1 MDVFNENFSEV
12 EVGNTVESLQKFID
26 LQRELFHSQ
35 IDQLQKVVITQ
46 CKLTGV
52 NPLAQEMAAGA
63 LSIKIGKR
71 PRDLL
76 NPKAVKYM
84 QAIFSIKDAISKKE
98 SREISALLGVTV
110 TQVREFFASQRT
122 RVRKQ
127 VRLSREKALRS
138 NARKETEEG
147 VVPNGSDTMIPVEPV
162 PLNSVGPVNAEE
174 APSCSTQDDA
184 LTDMDELDKRFV
196 ENIFTKMGKEE
207 TFSGQVKLMEW
218 ILRIQNPSV
227 LYWFLTKGGVMILA
241 TWLSQ
246 AAVEEQTTVLCVIL
260 KVFCH
265 LPLQKAL
272 PEHMSAVL
280 QSVNKLRLYRFSD
293 ISNRARTLIS
303 RWSKMF
309 ARSQAAKKP
318 NGLKSAT
325 EAQNEMLLKQSI
337 NEIMG
342 DESWQSNIESSEG
355 TLAISNVRKLESP
368 QVLKLLPAS
377 TDDSSKKNI
386 LGGSHGR
393 ERRKVQLVEQPGQ
406 KMAGKSSQTT
416 RTVPA
421 SQSRPM
427 SADDIQKAKMR
438 AQYMQ
443 SKYGK
448 TGSSNGM
455 NESKAEG
462 PNKPSTSQASIS
474 PPVSKVQA
482 QPAEDQKKPV
492 ILPPKTSN
500 NLDTSLDPKQ
510 NMESKESPWE
520 KCQKVKIPWYTPPE
534 VKLDDLWR
542 VGSGEN
548 SKEVDV
554 QKNRNRR
561 ERETF
566 YYSIQ
571 EIPFNPKEPWD
582 REMDYDDTLTP
593 EIPTEQPPDAECT
606 ETQVTNGEHV
616 NSATTTLGPSSSQI
630 GAGGGGGVA
639 AEPDLE
645 LLAVLLKNPALV
657 FALTSGQAG
666 NLTSQDTV
674 KLLDLIKAGGA
685 GIPKDNGKKVEE
697 KVEVSLPSPTPS
709 SNPGTSGWKPKVVRN
724 PFSQQSQMGNRSV
737 GQASVGVGGAAPV
750 AERLPQQE
758 ANGLSLAQQLAAAM
772 SQLLPQL
779 SQSNAMTAEKQQQSS
794 NGAFSHHGLPSNS
807 PSMQASA
814 SEIALTMNNLHTA
827 NTSSLTSLS
836 AAGRPPLR
844 VETMTSMK
852 PVPVSMTP
860 NAPEKLH
867 SSYSMS
873 PLMPTLSRPQTPPQL
888 RPQLPHVTDP
898 SLQTH
903 PYSSRPLVGNIGTMS
918 DPWRARQGLASNP
931 YPQTN
936 QNNYNASFG
945 GSMQPQLRSGP
956 PWEGNE
962 YVGNDGFESWS
973 PDNSPNRSSEHVPG
987 RNYLE
992 PRMNPGWNYR
1002 PERTWQRAYH
1012 SPILSDNSNY
1022 NIPRRWHF
1030 GHSHDHRDHQ
1040 HNITKEG
1047 EKIFRLGL
1055 GADIGL
1061 AAGKALTGYLSG
1073 STAIIADAA
1082 HSVSDV
1088 VLSGVALWSFKAAKA
1103 PKDEEHPYGHGKF
1116 ETLGALGIS
1125 CMLLATAGGIG
1136 WHALD
1141 ILAGLFS
1148 TAPEVLDSHS
1158 LAHGHS
1164 HHHGIDMDHPILAL
1178 NMTIVAICIKE
1189 GLYWITKRA
1198 GEKQNSGLMK
1208 ANAWHHRADAIS
1220 SVVALIGVGGSI
1232 LGVKFLDP
1240 LAGLVVS
1247 GMILKAGLEAGY
1259 QSVLELV
1266 DAAIPAEQ
1274 LEPINQTILQVEGVK
1289 GCHRLRG
1296 RRAGSNLYLDV
1307 HIVVD
1312 PFSSVSAAHGIGEN
1326 VRHQIYKSHPEVT
1339 EVFIHIDPA
1348 YVEFSPDVID
1358 QKGSSKRIMEQNS
1371 DISAREDN
1379 VEAIVSH
1386 VFSSK
1391 FPEKFVVERI
1401 NHHMLQGKM
1410 LLEVEV
1416 SLPQDQDMMIRDA
1429 MEAAKEAEEEIL
1441 NAASNIVHVKVQLR
1455 LGRPIP
1461 QFKYT

>member
-35 IDQLQKVVITQ
+35 IDQLQNVVITQ

-293 ISNRARTLIS
+293 ISNRARILIS

-455 NESKAEG
+455 NESKVEG

-500 NLDTSLDPKQ
+500 NLDTSLDAKQ
-510 NMESKESPWE
+510 NMDSKESPWE

-534 VKLDDLWR
+534 VKLNELWR

-593 EIPTEQPPDAECT
+593 EIPTEQPPDTDCT

-616 NSATTTLGPSSSQI
+616 NSAATTLGPSSSQI
-630 GAGGGGGVA
+630 GAGGGGGGVA

-666 NLTSQDTV
+666 NLTSEDTV

-709 SNPGTSGWKPKVVRN
+709 SNPGTSGWKPEAVRN
-724 PFSQQSQMGNRSV
+724 PFSQQSQMGNRV
-737 GQASVGVGGAAPV
+737 GQASLGVGSAAPV
-750 AERLPQQE
+750 AERLPQQD

-779 SQSNAMTAEKQQQSS
+779 SQSNAMTPEKQQQSS

-807 PSMQASA
+807 PSIQAPA
-814 SEIALTMNNLHTA
+814 SEIALTMKNSHTA
-827 NTSSLTSLS
+827 NTSLTSLS

-844 VETMTSMK
+844 VETMSILK
-852 PVPVSMTP
+852 PAPVSMTP

-903 PYSSRPLVGNIGTMS
+903 PYSSRPPVGNIGPMS
-918 DPWRARQGLASNP
+918 DPWRARQA
-931 YPQTN
+931 
-936 QNNYNASFG
+936 YN
-945 GSMQPQLRSGP
+945 
-956 PWEGNE
+956 
-962 YVGNDGFESWS
+962 
-973 PDNSPNRSSEHVPG
+973 
-987 RNYLE
+987 
-992 PRMNPGWNYR
+992 
-1002 PERTWQRAYH
+1002 

-1164 HHHGIDMDHPILAL
+1164 HHHGGHHHGIDMDHPILAL

-1220 SVVALIGVGGSI
+1220 SVVALVGVGGSI

-1247 GMILKAGLEAGY
+1247 GMILKAGLETGY

-1401 NHHMLQGKM
+1401 THHMLQGKM

-1429 MEAAKEAEEEIL
+1429 MEAAEEAEEEIL

-1461 QFKYT
+1461 QFKYI